1 MKKVWLFVVSILTV
15 AALAGAGLAAE
26 TMQTPAP
33 SKPVHARKMGVPR
46 ITMGEVTAVTAG
58 KNVSIKDEKGK
69 THRFNISKKTKIDG
83 ELKVGSKV
91 DVTAMGH
98 WAHEVK
104 VAAAQAPAA
113 APAAP
118 AAAQQD

>member
-1 MKKVWLFVVSILTV
+1 MKKLVMLAVSILAV
-15 AALAGAGLAAE
+15 AALAGVGVAAD
-26 TMQTPAP
+26 TPAAAP
-33 SKPVHARKMGVPR
+33 AKPAHHTKAEPKM
-46 ITMGEVTAVTAG
+46 TMGEVTGVKAG
-58 KNVSIKDEKGK
+58 KSFDVKDEQGK

-118 AAAQQD
+118 AAGQQN

>member
-1 MKKVWLFVVSILTV
+1 MKKLVMLAVSILTV
-15 AALAGAGLAAE
+15 AALAGVSVAAD
-26 TMQTPAP
+26 TPAAAP
-33 SKPVHARKMGVPR
+33 AKPGHHAKAEPKM
-46 ITMGEVTAVTAG
+46 TMGEVTGVKAG
-58 KNVSIKDEKGK
+58 KSFDVKDEKGK

-118 AAAQQD
+118 AAAQ